1 MGREWIVNLIEG
13 EGYNF
18 KYQAEK
24 LTYIGK
30 AGSWNQF
37 VKVGETKV
45 WVEVLDTDLHMI
57 EKTQ

>member
-1 MGREWIVNLIEG
+1 MKLIVG

-18 KYQAEK
+18 KYQSER

-45 WVEVLDTDLHMI
+45 WAEVLDSDLHMI
-57 EKTQ
+57 ELTGD